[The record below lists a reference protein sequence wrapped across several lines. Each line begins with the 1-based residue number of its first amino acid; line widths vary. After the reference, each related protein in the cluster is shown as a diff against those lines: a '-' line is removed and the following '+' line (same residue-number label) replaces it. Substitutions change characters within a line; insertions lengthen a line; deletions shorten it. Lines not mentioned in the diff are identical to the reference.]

1 MAAMAKKKQ
10 AAAESPEQD
19 GALVKA
25 AKAIG
30 EAAGKIATAVGVT
43 KPAKPAKK
51 RVPKLEK
58 KEKVR
63 LPPKKKKA
71 AKKASKKSA

>member
-25 AKAIG
+25 TKAIG

-43 KPAKPAKK
+43 KPAKK

-63 LPPKKKKA
+63 LPRKEKKA